1 MEKGHEIRR
10 DRRLLKIVSE
20 EELRRIR
27 RQGDRGP

>member
-1 MEKGHEIRR
+1 LEEGHEIGR
-10 DRRLLKIVSE
+10 DRRLLKIISE